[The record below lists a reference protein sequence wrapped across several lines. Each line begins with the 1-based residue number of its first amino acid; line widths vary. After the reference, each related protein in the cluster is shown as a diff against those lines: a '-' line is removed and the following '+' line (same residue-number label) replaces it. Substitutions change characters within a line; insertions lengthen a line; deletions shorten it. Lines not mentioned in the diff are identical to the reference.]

1 MNKCPITY
9 EDCNN
14 KKYSEKG
21 LNKLSRSLIIFN
33 DLPFTADE
41 QRQEAAARADKMSIQ
56 GIQPKLSAVLS
67 IKNNSFSIVDK
78 EGRFILKPQHIFYP
92 ELPQNEDLTM
102 RIAETIGL
110 EVPLHGM
117 VYSKDSSFTYFIK
130 RFDRFGKNRKLPVED
145 FAQLAG
151 KNRETKY
158 DYSMEKLAG
167 ILEKYC
173 TFPAV
178 EKQKLFKLVI
188 FNFIIGNEDM
198 HLKNYSLIRRNNMV
212 ELSPVYDLINTT
224 ITLKNATEEI
234 ALPINGKKSNLNRK
248 TLVDYY
254 GEERLGLN
262 RRSTGNVLF
271 TIQNAIPAWIE
282 LIKISFLSKE
292 KKSAYLE
299 LIGKRGK
306 RLKW

>member
-1 MNKCPITY
+1 MSIVIIKNIRKKDLTNYPVAWSFLMTFLLLLMNK
-9 EDCNN
+9 DR
-14 KKYSEKG
+14 KQ
-21 LNKLSRSLIIFN
+21 
-33 DLPFTADE
+33 LPG
-41 QRQEAAARADKMSIQ
+41 QGKMSIQ

-78 EGRFILKPQHIFYP
+78 GGRFILKPQHIFYP

-117 VYSKDSSFTYFIK
+117 EYSKDNSFTYFIK

-173 TFPAV
+173 TFPTV

-224 ITLKNATEEI
+224 IALKNATEEI
-234 ALPINGKKSNLNRK
+234 ALPINGKKSNLNRE

-262 RRSTGNVLF
+262 RRSIGNVLF

-299 LIGKRGK
+299 LIGIRGK
-306 RLKW
+306 RLEW